1 LILKKG
7 KIKGNMLSILKGVT
21 GMVKVTHSAITTI
34 KDEVQDVIAE
44 GKKPFIRL
52 TMGIG

>member
-7 KIKGNMLSILKGVT
+7 KIKGYVQAILKGVIE
-21 GMVKVTHSAITTI
+21 MVKVTHSAITTI
-34 KDEVQDVIAE
+34 KEEVQDVIAE

-52 TMGIG
+52 AMGIG

>member
-1 LILKKG
+1 MVKITQAAID
-7 KIKGNMLSILKGVT
+7 KIKS
-21 GMVKVTHSAITTI
+21 
-34 KDEVQDVIAE
+34 EVQDVIAE